1 MASSANIRKR
11 AKQLKGQP
19 VRVELHDGR
28 SYIGWIAGL
37 DANGLVL
44 SIPPRG
50 KKKMKKKKAA
60 HSKKARS
67 SAIQQ
72 PLDSGLPRDPRF
84 AQGIHPDVGWG
95 LGGVPMGYGPGPGG
109 NWGRPRELGYY
120 GNLNGGWGRPQG
132 YYGFSGMPGRPGPRP
147 YGYGFAGGPGRPRRP
162 GLFGFGGSSGSEG
175 SGGTQE
181 QNTESSSSEGPRR
194 PGIFGMVQKVQKYMP
209 LMKMGYNA
217 IKSIIPLFNGIKALM
232 V

>member
-37 DANGLVL
+37 DPNGLLL
-44 SIPPRG
+44 SVPPRG
-50 KKKMKKKKAA
+50 KKKTKKKTAA
-60 HSKKARS
+60 RSKKARS

-72 PLDSGLPRDPRF
+72 PFDSGFPRDPRF
-84 AQGIHPDVGWG
+84 VEGIRPSVGWG
-95 LGGVPMGYGPGPGG
+95 LGGVPMGYGPGG
-109 NWGRPRELGYY
+109 NWGRPRELSY
-120 GNLNGGWGRPQG
+120 GGSFNGGWGSPGG
-132 YYGFSGMPGRPGPRP
+132 YYGFSGIPGRPGPGP
-147 YGYGFAGGPGRPRRP
+147 FGYGFAGGPGRPRRP
-162 GLFGFGGSSGSEG
+162 GLIGFGGSNGD

-181 QNTESSSSEGPRR
+181 QNTETSPSERPRR
-194 PGIFGMVQKVQKYMP
+194 PAILGMVQKVQKYMP